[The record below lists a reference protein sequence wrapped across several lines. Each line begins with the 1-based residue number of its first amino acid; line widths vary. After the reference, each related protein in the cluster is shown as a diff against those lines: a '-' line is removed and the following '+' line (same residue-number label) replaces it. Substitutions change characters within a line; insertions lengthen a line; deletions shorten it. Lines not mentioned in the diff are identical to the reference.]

1 MFVDKKRRCIM
12 RSAAVYLLALCL
24 AFSGCAGGEPKEKE
38 TVRDE
43 DAAGTKQE
51 GTAADEAGQ
60 GEDAGEETGGED
72 TAAKE
77 DGQGE
82 DSQETSEREQEAL
95 AAGPLDLADVPA
107 YSGAPYVAV
116 NNNVPA
122 FSAEE
127 LAAVA
132 SFETYSGLDALGR
145 CGEACASVGTDL
157 MPTEKRG
164 SISSVKPSGWHSV
177 EYDTVEGKSLYNR
190 CHLIGYQ
197 LTAENANE
205 KNLITGTRYLNTEGM
220 LPFENM
226 VADYVKE
233 TNNHVL
239 YRVTPFFEGENLVA
253 SGVQME
259 GMSVEDKG
267 EEIFF
272 NVYCYNVQPGIAID
286 YATGDSRADGKD
298 SRAGSGTAGE
308 NTEGQSDDA
317 YILNTS
323 TKKFHYPTCSS
334 VRQMI
339 EANTQEYNG
348 DREEVVS
355 MGYDPCGRCKP

>member
-1 MFVDKKRRCIM
+1 MFVDKKRRWIM

-205 KNLITGTRYLNTEGM
+205 KNLITGTRYL
-220 LPFENM
+220 
-226 VADYVKE
+226 
-233 TNNHVL
+233 
-239 YRVTPFFEGENLVA
+239 
-253 SGVQME
+253 
-259 GMSVEDKG
+259 
-267 EEIFF
+267 
-272 NVYCYNVQPGIAID
+272 IA
-286 YATGDSRADGKD
+286 
-298 SRAGSGTAGE
+298 
-308 NTEGQSDDA
+308 
-317 YILNTS
+317 
-323 TKKFHYPTCSS
+323 
-334 VRQMI
+334 
-339 EANTQEYNG
+339 
-348 DREEVVS
+348 
-355 MGYDPCGRCKP
+355 